1 MEAESRRMGIGI
13 KRGILGA
20 WLWGC
25 FSAQGWALCDTPW
38 RVGYDQWP
46 PYHFR
51 GADATM
57 QGYGVEVLQ
66 GVARRL
72 GCEVTFIERPWKR
85 NLQELELGEL
95 SIAME
100 AFINDERSRYAWFS
114 EPYSPGKTM
123 LWVRRDAQFDDGSLP
138 AWLAAGHRLGITK
151 EFYYGAEVANLVA
164 RYPDRISALVDESQN
179 YGKLMRGRIDG
190 FLGDALATR
199 WALHQEGL
207 LGKIVPFSEPIFVMP
222 ARFMMSKQRF
232 DPSEVARFNQEL
244 AVFMA
249 SPEYDAL
256 LRRYF
261 PEAIRSEP

>member
-1 MEAESRRMGIGI
+1 MVRVI
-13 KRGILGA
+13 KKGVVWML
-20 WLWGC
+20 LWGC
-25 FSAQGWALCDTPW
+25 ILPRAWALCDTPW

-51 GADATM
+51 AADDAM
-57 QGYGVEVLQ
+57 KGYGVEVLQ

-72 GCEVTFIERPWKR
+72 GCEVIFVERPWKR

-100 AFINDERSRYAWFS
+100 AFITDERARYAWFS
-114 EPYSPGKTM
+114 EPYSPGKTL
-123 LWVRRDAQFDDGSLP
+123 LWVRRDDLHDYTSLST
-138 AWLAAGHRLGITK
+138 WLAEGRRLGLTK
-151 EFYYGAEVANLVA
+151 EFYYGEEVARLA
-164 RYPDRISALVDESQN
+164 AHYPHQVSALVDESQN
-179 YGKLMRGRIDG
+179 YGKLLRGRIDG

-199 WALHQEGL
+199 WALEQEGL
-207 LGKIVPFSEPIFVMP
+207 LRKIVPFAAPVFVTP

-232 DPSEVARFNQEL
+232 SPSDVARFNQEL

-256 LRRYF
+256 LHRYV
-261 PEAIRSEP
+261 PEALRSEP